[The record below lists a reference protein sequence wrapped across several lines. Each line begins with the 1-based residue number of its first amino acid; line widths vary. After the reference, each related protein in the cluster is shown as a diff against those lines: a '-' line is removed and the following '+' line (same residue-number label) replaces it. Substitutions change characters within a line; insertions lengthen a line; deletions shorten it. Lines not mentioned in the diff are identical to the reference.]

1 MKKSM
6 MYIECSK
13 RGGNTGLHLEID
25 IQLIFCNIL
34 LYVYMFKWDATNTTS
49 KASDEVMVRL

>member
-1 MKKSM
+1 M